1 MPHPLRHNSYSGGQ
15 YADVVTS
22 HSVCCILRP
31 RSWQAENVEL
41 SVECV
46 ILSVS
51 DRRPT
56 DARRRVIADSGTVPT
71 VHDDRRA
78 TEKIL
83 TRSHCSEHLPCLTE
97 T

>member
-1 MPHPLRHNSYSGGQ
+1 MSPVQHGTLTDSLAAVAAVG
-15 YADVVTS
+15 
-22 HSVCCILRP
+22 
-31 RSWQAENVEL
+31 
-41 SVECV
+41 CV

-78 TEKIL
+78 IEKYWHARTFTVL
-83 TRSHCSEHLPCLTE
+83 N
-97 T
+97 